1 MVLFQKPLKA
11 FSEKTQVWLLA
22 GGVLGMAEEVGRE
35 TWWWMVLPWAKA
47 KMYAIDVRLIV
58 FIF

>member
-1 MVLFQKPLKA
+1 MVLFQKPQ
-11 FSEKTQVWLLA
+11 SVQRIQQVWLLA